1 MKKRYIN
8 ATLFLLIV
16 LAVAFTGQYIGTHY
30 MQGHDDHN
38 HHTDSAG
45 WHKVLHDRLHITA
58 EQDKQLIDTEKR
70 YRQHRQYLEE
80 QMHLANME
88 LAEAIKADKSFSPN
102 VQAATDKIHQAMGE
116 LQKATLEHLFEMRP
130 ILTDEQNKKLEQ
142 MVTDALYE
150 NK

>member
-16 LAVAFTGQYIGTHY
+16 LTVAFGAQYIGTQT
-30 MQGHDDHN
+30 MQGHDHKN
-38 HHTDSAG
+38 HTDSVNG
-45 WHKVLHDRLHITA
+45 HKVLHDRLHITA
-58 EQDKQLIDTEKR
+58 EQDEQLMDTEKR
-70 YRQHRQYLEE
+70 YRQRRQYLEE
-80 QMHLANME
+80 KLRLANME
-88 LAEAIKADKSFSPN
+88 LAEAIKADKSFSLS
-102 VQAATDKIHQAMGE
+102 VQTATDKIHQAMGE

-130 ILTDEQNKKLEQ
+130 ILTDEQNQKLEQ